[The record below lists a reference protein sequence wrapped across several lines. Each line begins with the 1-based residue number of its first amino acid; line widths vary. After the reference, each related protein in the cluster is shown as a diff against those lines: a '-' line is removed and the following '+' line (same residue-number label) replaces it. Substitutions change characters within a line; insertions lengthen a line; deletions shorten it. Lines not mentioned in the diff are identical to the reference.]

1 MALDQMTT
9 TAAMTGRD
17 WWVHFQARVG
27 YKRMDHKVT
36 PGLYKLGN
44 PNDESP
50 VLVTAN
56 YALSFDAL
64 RSKLEGVDCFI
75 LALDTKGVNVWCAAG
90 KGTFGTSELI
100 KKIEETGLSTVVK
113 HRRLILPQLGAPGV
127 SAHEVKKATGFT
139 VEYGPVWAEDINE
152 YLRTGKATAEMRM
165 VKFPLKDRLVLAP
178 MELIPSLRYLV
189 PAMLL
194 LFLAGGWFAT
204 LFALAAVLGGTVL
217 IPILL
222 PYIPTKDFSSKGMIL
237 GVLLSIPLSIWTA
250 EKFPDRA
257 AWSLIAFGIGLALL
271 MAPVTGY
278 LSLLFTGS
286 TTYTSK
292 TGVRKEIFRYMRVFV
307 AMLIIGSILITIV
320 AMNVT
325 GWL

>member
-139 VEYGPVWAEDINE
+139 VEYGPVRAEDIDE
-152 YLRTGKATAEMRM
+152 YLRTGKATA
-165 VKFPLKDRLVLAP
+165 
-178 MELIPSLRYLV
+178 
-189 PAMLL
+189 
-194 LFLAGGWFAT
+194 
-204 LFALAAVLGGTVL
+204 
-217 IPILL
+217 
-222 PYIPTKDFSSKGMIL
+222 
-237 GVLLSIPLSIWTA
+237 
-250 EKFPDRA
+250 
-257 AWSLIAFGIGLALL
+257 
-271 MAPVTGY
+271 
-278 LSLLFTGS
+278 
-286 TTYTSK
+286 
-292 TGVRKEIFRYMRVFV
+292 
-307 AMLIIGSILITIV
+307 
-320 AMNVT
+320 
-325 GWL
+325 